1 MASPAARR
9 GGGIVG
15 GRQDSAAVWGETAM
29 SSSQGRDRP
38 EVRVCRAI
46 RLLAG
51 GQSEAEVAR
60 AVHALPSTL
69 ARWASADDFCA
80 LVDCLREAGQMRDTL
95 ETLSDLTPGAITALR
110 RALEG
115 DDTRLAVQAAHE
127 VLERVGPLAAR
138 QRAIRVEYVNRD
150 GQPVSTSPWSDRHP
164 AASGAVQ
171 GGGVRAPLREN
182 GDGQDPA
189 G

>member
-1 MASPAARR
+1 
-9 GGGIVG
+9 
-15 GRQDSAAVWGETAM
+15 M

-51 GQSEAEVAR
+51 GQGAAEVAR
-60 AVHALPSTL
+60 AVRVLPSTL
-69 ARWASADDFCA
+69 ARWGAEDDFRA
-80 LVDCLREAGQMRDTL
+80 LVDCLREAGQMRDAL
-95 ETLSDLTPGAITALR
+95 ETLGDLAPGAIAALR

-115 DDTRLAVQAAHE
+115 DDMRLAVQAAHE

-164 AASGAVQ
+164 AAPGAVQ
-171 GGGVRAPLREN
+171 GGGLRAPLREN

-189 G
+189 D

>member
-1 MASPAARR
+1 MAASWRLARL
-9 GGGIVG
+9 
-15 GRQDSAAVWGETAM
+15 SGEVAM

-51 GQSEAEVAR
+51 GQGAAEVAR
-60 AVHALPSTL
+60 AVRVLPSTL
-69 ARWASADDFCA
+69 ARWRAEDDFRA
-80 LVDCLREAGQMRDTL
+80 LVDCLREAGQMRDAL
-95 ETLSDLTPGAITALR
+95 ETLGDLAPGAIAALR

-164 AASGAVQ
+164 AAPGAVQ

-189 G
+189 D